1 MQKKII
7 GTCFRVF
14 LKLIFIFGSLG
25 IFIGGIW
32 GHDITLDTF
41 SHMFKCFTILCCIAG
56 ISYVVGSGFNAT
68 GKRSLR
74 HLFRQI
80 LACII
85 GAVVGQILYAYI
97 IGPVV
102 VFLGKLVGGLIII
115 CFGFGAVLF
124 PVCTAAAVA
133 KKQAEALA
141 MMGSDAVLDMIHSG
155 SLKLDSSQ
163 ELLKSELYGLTGID
177 YDRERRYFENRW

>member
-1 MQKKII
+1 MQKKIF
-7 GTCFRVF
+7 GNCFRFF
-14 LKLIFIFGSLG
+14 LKLIFVFAAFVS
-25 IFIGGIW
+25 FVRGIW
-32 GHDITLDTF
+32 GHNITLDTF

-56 ISYVVGSGFNAT
+56 ISYAVGSGFNDT
-68 GKRSLR
+68 GKLSLR

-85 GAVVGQILYAYI
+85 GVVVGQILYAYI

-115 CFGFGAVLF
+115 CFGFCAVLF
-124 PVCTAAAVA
+124 PICTAAAVA

-141 MMGSDAVLDMIHSG
+141 IMGTDAVLDMIRDG

-163 ELLKSELYGLTGID
+163 KLLKSELYGLTGID

>member
-1 MQKKII
+1 MQKKIF
-7 GTCFRVF
+7 GNCFRFF
-14 LKLIFIFGSLG
+14 LKLIFVFAAFVS
-25 IFIGGIW
+25 FVRGIW
-32 GHDITLDTF
+32 GHNVTLDTF

-56 ISYVVGSGFNAT
+56 ISYAVGSSFNDT
-68 GKRSLR
+68 GKLSLR

-85 GAVVGQILYAYI
+85 GVVVGQILYAYI

-102 VFLGKLVGGLIII
+102 VFLGKLIGGLIVI
-115 CFGFGAVLF
+115 CVGFGGVLF
-124 PVCTAAAVA
+124 PVLAAAAVA
-133 KKQAEALA
+133 KEKAETLA
-141 MMGSDAVLDMIHSG
+141 RMGTDAVLDMIRDG

-163 ELLKSELYGLTGID
+163 KLLKSELYGLTGID